1 MVNFEVV
8 KFGFRIRTRSG
19 CLVDHLAIHAGDV
32 DAASRKLR
40 QMYPHCEII
49 ESWSEAT
56 QLRPPG
62 QSFEEVVDLIV
73 PPR

>member
-1 MVNFEVV
+1 MVSFDVV

-19 CLVDHLAIHAGDV
+19 GTVDNLAIHARDI
-32 DAASRKLR
+32 DDASRKLR
-40 QMYPHCEII
+40 QMYHHCEIL

-56 QLRPPG
+56 RIRPTG
-62 QSFEEVVDLIV
+62 TSFEDVVDLIV